1 MRLFLTTSLL
11 MLSILASAQ
20 PSVRVD
26 SPDGSIGIRFRTV
39 KGQLEYQITH
49 KGKTLIEDS
58 AISIV
63 MDDTA
68 LGAEAKLGKVTRR
81 KGVEEYS
88 LPVGK
93 RSHVRS
99 EYKEATITVVNPDK
113 SIDMH
118 LQVKAF
124 NDAVAFR
131 HIIGKREGDKAL
143 NIRNEILE
151 IRPEGNPMASA
162 LFVPGFINSHE
173 GPYTRKR
180 LDNLDSG
187 KLIDMPLTLEFEDGS
202 FAAVTEANLVDYAGM
217 YLIKDG
223 GKLTSRL
230 SPRLDKPEYS
240 VMLDSVCTT
249 PWRVFMIS
257 DRIETLM
264 ESTVLTSLCE
274 PCRIEDTSWLKP
286 GKTTFPWWNDTEVPD
301 TTFQP
306 GNNFLTNKYYIDFA
320 ADNGLEYHSV
330 YGYADMPWYYDDGP
344 GFGLAGPNA
353 DLTRPVPLLDFK
365 AICEYARSRGV
376 DIHVWLN
383 WAALYKNI
391 DEIFTKFNEWGVKGM
406 MVDFMNRDDQE
417 MITIQENILRKAA
430 DHRLFIQFHGASK
443 PSGLSRTYPNE
454 FTREGTLNY
463 EVYKWD
469 NERQMG
475 ADHDIMMPFTRL
487 LAGPADYHLG
497 GFRSVPEKDYVVHY
511 SRPLVTSTRCHMLAM
526 YLVLESY
533 LNMVCDY
540 PEAYRGQPG
549 FDFLKD
555 VPTVWDETRVLEA
568 KMAEYVVTAR
578 RKGKDWY
585 VGCINNSTERTI
597 DIDFNFLEDG
607 EYSLELLK
615 DSDDT
620 DTNPNHLE
628 TSVMDVKKDDSTT
641 VRLASSGGTVMKLSR
656 KH

>member
-1 MRLFLTTSLL
+1 
-11 MLSILASAQ
+11 
-20 PSVRVD
+20 
-26 SPDGSIGIRFRTV
+26 
-39 KGQLEYQITH
+39 
-49 KGKTLIEDS
+49 
-58 AISIV
+58 
-63 MDDTA
+63 
-68 LGAEAKLGKVTRR
+68 
-81 KGVEEYS
+81 
-88 LPVGK
+88 
-93 RSHVRS
+93 
-99 EYKEATITVVNPDK
+99 
-113 SIDMH
+113 
-118 LQVKAF
+118 
-124 NDAVAFR
+124 
-131 HIIGKREGDKAL
+131 
-143 NIRNEILE
+143 
-151 IRPEGNPMASA
+151 MASA

-180 LDNLDSG
+180 LDDMDSG

-497 GFRSVPEKDYVVHY
+497 GFRSVPKKDYVVHY

-533 LNMVCDY
+533 LNMVCDS
-540 PEAYRGQPG
+540 PEAYKGQPG
-549 FDFLKD
+549 FGFLKD

-568 KMAEYVVTAR
+568 NMAEYVVTAR

-585 VGCINNSTERTI
+585 VGCINNTTERTI
-597 DIDFNFLEDG
+597 DISFNFLEDG